1 MSVISKNIV
10 LETVDGAGN
19 TIIYNPHTGVENV
32 AGAILTVN
40 GEAPDEFG
48 NVDLGTESDPAYGS
62 LPIGFTFFSINPTL
76 AAGMVEDLG
85 QEVSRSV
92 YANLWEWVKASGML
106 ITEEE
111 WQQKALLEPNN
122 VPYYSNG
129 DNATTFR
136 MPCLR
141 AYVVISGVKGAAN
154 EIKGRYCTVA
164 FSNVT
169 NAGNMDIA
177 SILTALNNLTSRVA
191 ALEAA
196 K

>member
-1 MSVISKNIV
+1 MAVVNQKIIIHTK
-10 LETVDGAGN
+10 DGAGN
-19 TIIYNPHTGVENV
+19 TVIYVPYTTVDQVEGAVASINGV
-32 AGAILTVN
+32 T
-40 GEAPDEFG
+40 PDENG
-48 NVDLGTESDPAYGS
+48 NIVIEMGDPSVGS
-62 LPIGFTFFSINPTL
+62 LPLGFTFFSIDSVL
-76 AAGMVEDLG
+76 GAGIVEDVG
-85 QEVSRSV
+85 QEVSREI

-141 AYVVISGVKGAAN
+141 AYVVIAGVKGAAN

-177 SILTALNNLTSRVA
+177 SILTALNDLTARVA
-191 ALEAA
+191 ALEA

>member
-1 MSVISKNIV
+1 MAVVNQKIILHTK
-10 LETVDGAGN
+10 DGAGN
-19 TIIYNPHTGVENV
+19 TVIYTPYTNVEQVEGAVASINGVM
-32 AGAILTVN
+32 
-40 GEAPDEFG
+40 PDENG
-48 NVDLGTESDPAYGS
+48 NIVIEMGDPSVGS
-62 LPIGFTFFSINPTL
+62 LPLGFTFFSINPVL
-76 AAGMVEDLG
+76 DAGMVEDVG
-85 QEVSRSV
+85 QEVSREI
-92 YANLWEWVKASGML
+92 YANLWEWVKTSGLL
-106 ITEEE
+106 ITEED
-111 WQQKALLEPNN
+111 WQAKYTEDPNN

-141 AYVVISGVKGAAN
+141 AYVVIVGRKGATN

-177 SILTALNNLTSRVA
+177 SILTALNDLTARVA
-191 ALEAA
+191 ALEA

>member
-1 MSVISKNIV
+1 MTVNYRKVV
-10 LETVDGAGN
+10 LHTVDGAGN
-19 TIIYNPHTGVENV
+19 TVIYEPYTKVTNVEGAV
-32 AGAILTVN
+32 ATVN
-40 GEAPDEFG
+40 GVAPDG
-48 NVDLGTESDPAYGS
+48 NGNIDFEIGDPSVGS
-62 LPIGFTFFSINPTL
+62 LPLGFTFFSISPNL
-76 AAGMVEDLG
+76 DAGVVEDLG

-111 WQQKALLEPNN
+111 WQQKALMEPNN

-141 AYVVISGVKGAAN
+141 AYVVIAGVKGAAN

>member
-1 MSVISKNIV
+1 MAVVNQKIILHTK
-10 LETVDGAGN
+10 DGAGN
-19 TIIYNPHTGVENV
+19 TVIYTPYTNVEQVEGAVASINGV
-32 AGAILTVN
+32 T
-40 GEAPDEFG
+40 PDENG
-48 NVDLGTESDPAYGS
+48 NIVIEIGDPSVGS
-62 LPIGFTFFSINPTL
+62 LPLGFTFFSINPVL
-76 AAGMVEDLG
+76 DAGIVEDVG
-85 QEVSRSV
+85 QEVSREI
-92 YANLWEWVKASGML
+92 YANLWEWVKTSGLL

-111 WQQKALLEPNN
+111 WQAKYTEDPNN

-141 AYVVISGVKGAAN
+141 AYVVIVGRKGATN

-177 SILTALNNLTSRVA
+177 SILTALNDLTARVA
-191 ALEAA
+191 ALEG
-196 K
+196 KE

>member
-1 MSVISKNIV
+1 MTVVYQKTI
-10 LETVDGAGN
+10 LHTVDGAGN
-19 TIIYNPHTGVENV
+19 TVIYEPYTNV
-32 AGAILTVN
+32 TNVDGAVATVN
-40 GEAPDEFG
+40 GVEPDGNG
-48 NVDLGTESDPAYGS
+48 NVNLEMGDPSVGS
-62 LPIGFTFFSINPTL
+62 LPLGFTFFTISPNL
-76 AAGMVEDLG
+76 DAGIIEDYG
-85 QEVSRSV
+85 QEVSRVV
-92 YANLWEWVKASGML
+92 YSNLWEWVKASGML

-111 WQQKALLEPNN
+111 WQAKYTQDPNN

-141 AYVVISGVKGAAN
+141 AYVVIVGKKGVTN

-169 NAGNMDIA
+169 NAGNMDVA
-177 SILTALNNLTSRVA
+177 SILTALNNLTARVA

-196 K
+196 L